1 MVEKLFLVLDL
12 DSTLNLATVMDREI
26 LQKSLASKAWK
37 ALLYH
42 RYPSSSFPYWWDGIT
57 LTDEL
62 TDMIVAAQTFAAIL
76 KLIKKPRVLLLDLLH
91 AICESYP
98 THTQHPNEKDNV
110 QLVCRQH
117 TDSPHNILG
126 WGLLLLEEVEATLGT
141 TEQSIQSI
149 EIKTL
154 RGPILAA
161 IHSRMSRQLEEVTS
175 VSITCVDLENTKSAQ
190 AFYTLM
196 QAKPFGLCYL
206 KVHGP
211 IGRDGWEMVSKA
223 MELETER
230 QSFVQTCK
238 AGLTEG
244 RKEDLR
250 AIWEAADTFWIC
262 KTFEGVREGLV
273 DVVIVDKYPR
283 GGWDR
288 LEQIMDM
295 TQDEF
300 QAELLKQYEYDDSDE
315 EADGEIGEEE
325 DGEAEE
331 ESGEEIDYEEAEET
345 EERGEEE
352 DEEKGDLDEQED
364 EEAEEEGED
373 QIQDK

>member
-1 MVEKLFLVLDL
+1 M
-12 DSTLNLATVMDREI
+12 
-26 LQKSLASKAWK
+26 
-37 ALLYH
+37 
-42 RYPSSSFPYWWDGIT
+42 
-57 LTDEL
+57 
-62 TDMIVAAQTFAAIL
+62 
-76 KLIKKPRVLLLDLLH
+76 
-91 AICESYP
+91 
-98 THTQHPNEKDNV
+98 
-110 QLVCRQH
+110 
-117 TDSPHNILG
+117 
-126 WGLLLLEEVEATLGT
+126 
-141 TEQSIQSI
+141 
-149 EIKTL
+149 
-154 RGPILAA
+154 
-161 IHSRMSRQLEEVTS
+161 
-175 VSITCVDLENTKSAQ
+175 
-190 AFYTLM
+190 
-196 QAKPFGLCYL
+196 
-206 KVHGP
+206 
-211 IGRDGWEMVSKA
+211 SKA
-223 MELETER
+223 MELETGR

-244 RKEDLR
+244 RKEDIR

-352 DEEKGDLDEQED
+352 DEEKEDLDEQED